1 MDEIIKSKLAL
12 EIAQLS
18 LDKATLQAQ
27 VEQLQQ
33 QNAARDA
40 YNELRGVVDDDSYG
54 EVLNM
59 GDPRYQQ
66 ALDEE
71 VVNLNLYNKDDN
83 FDINDWI

>member
-33 QNAARDA
+33 QLAILE
-40 YNELRGVVDDDSYG
+40 NEG
-54 EVLNM
+54 E
-59 GDPRYQQ
+59 
-66 ALDEE
+66 
-71 VVNLNLYNKDDN
+71 
-83 FDINDWI
+83 

>member
-33 QNAARDA
+33 QNAKLQSVI
-40 YNELRGVVDDDSYG
+40 ESKKG
-54 EVLNM
+54 
-59 GDPRYQQ
+59 GD
-66 ALDEE
+66 E
-71 VVNLNLYNKDDN
+71 
-83 FDINDWI
+83 